1 MTQMGKLPPAKSPG
15 FEVNLRQIPIA
26 AILPVK
32 PVPTTL
38 TKTRKYAQIAASIR
52 EVGLIEPPVISRIAG
67 QEGAFILL
75 DGHVRLHVLKEMGE
89 ESVTCLMATDDES
102 FTYNKRISRL
112 ATIQEHKMI
121 LRAVER
127 GVPEARIAAA
137 LNVNV
142 ELIRQKRTL
151 LNGICPEAAELLKAK
166 HCPINSFRSL
176 RKMKPLRQIQAAEL
190 MIAANNYTVPYVQAI
205 LAATDPTDLV
215 DPSSRKE
222 TPGVSREQADRMRA
236 EMTNLQKN
244 IKLIEGNLGTDHLRL
259 VVAGRYVARL
269 LQNERLARYLDKNHG
284 EILSEFRQIVAGLAP
299 PMAPPEV
306 PGPRDD
312 GRPADLGND

>member
-1 MTQMGKLPPAKSPG
+1 MSQMGKMPSAKSPG
-15 FEVNLRQIPIA
+15 FEANLRQIPIA

-32 PVPTTL
+32 PLLTTL
-38 TKTRKYAQIAASIR
+38 LKTQKYAQIAASIR
-52 EVGLIEPPVISRIAG
+52 EVGLIEPPVVARVASRD
-67 QEGAFILL
+67 GAFILL

-89 ESVTCLMATDDES
+89 ATVRCLVATDDES

-127 GVPEARIAAA
+127 GVSEARIAAA

-151 LNGICPEAAELLKAK
+151 LNGICPEAVELLKAK
-166 HCPINSFRSL
+166 HCPINSFRYL

-190 MIAANNYTVPYVQAI
+190 MIAANNYTVPYVEAI
-205 LAATDPTDLV
+205 LAATDHTDLV
-215 DPSSRKE
+215 DPNSKKE
-222 TPGVSREQADRMRA
+222 TPGVSREQAERMKD
-236 EMTNLQKN
+236 EMANLQKN

-259 VVAGRYVARL
+259 VVAGRYVERL
-269 LQNERLARYLDKNHG
+269 LQNERLTRYLDKNHG
-284 EILSEFRQIVAGLAP
+284 EILSELRQIVGGLAP
-299 PMAPPEV
+299 PSAIPDAAGPPAE
-306 PGPRDD
+306 
-312 GRPADLGND
+312 